1 MEELIKNQFTKAVIQ
16 VDNSL
21 LDDITDLIKLH
32 DSKSLLNIFA
42 DLHSADIAEIINH
55 LGIEDGRF
63 AFSLLDA
70 ETAGEVVVELDEN
83 LREKIFQNIDA
94 ETIADIVNG
103 LDTDDVTDIV
113 SDLPIQIAEH
123 VLENINLEDSREVK
137 ELLKYPEDTAGGL
150 MNSALVSVFETATVQ
165 DAIEQVRLNSKEIDH
180 IYYIFILKPNHELV
194 GTVKLKNLLIYP
206 LSTPINTI
214 MDEDLI
220 YVFHYIDQ
228 EKVANIMEKYDLV
241 TIPVVNEQ
249 KQLLGRIT
257 IDDIVHVINEEASED
272 MHKFAGLSDEEEI
285 SDSVFRSSRARIP
298 WLMLGLIGEMISA
311 LVLSSFHE
319 SIEHVLIASFF
330 IPVVM
335 AMGGSSGTQAAIV
348 MVRSLSPSDLTF
360 GIGFKKLFKEFGI
373 ALLNGIACSIVLLI
387 ITHFFF
393 KAQIYFSLIL
403 SAALLIIMIFATM
416 VGSTVP
422 LLLKRLGIDP
432 AIATGPFVTTMND
445 IVSLLIYLS
454 LVSFFLMN

>member
-1 MEELIKNQFTKAVIQ
+1 MEEIIKRQSAKAVIQ

-21 LDDITDLIKLH
+21 LDDISTLIELQET
-32 DSKSLLNIFA
+32 KSLQNIFA

-55 LGIEDGRF
+55 LNIEDGTF
-63 AFSLLDA
+63 AFSLLDN
-70 ETAGEVVVELDEN
+70 ETAGEVVVDIDEN
-83 LREKIFQNIDA
+83 LREKIFQNIDT
-94 ETIADIVNG
+94 EKITHIVNE
-103 LDTDDVTDIV
+103 LNTDDATDILN
-113 SDLPIQIAEH
+113 DLPEQIAEQ
-123 VLENINLEDSREVK
+123 VLENIDKEDSEEVK

-150 MNSALVSVFETATVQ
+150 MNSELVSVYETATVQ
-165 DAIEQVRLNSKEIDH
+165 DAIEQVRLNSEEIDH
-180 IYYIFILKPNHELV
+180 IYYIFVLKNDDELV

-257 IDDIVHVINEEASED
+257 FDDIVHVINEEASED
-272 MHKFAGLSDEEEI
+272 IQKLAGLSEEEEI
-285 SDSVFRSSRARIP
+285 TDSVFRSSRARIP
-298 WLMLGLIGEMISA
+298 WLMLGLFGEMISA
-311 LVLSSFHE
+311 IVLSSFQS
-319 SIEHVLIASFF
+319 SIERIIIASFF

-348 MVRSLSPSDLTF
+348 MVRNLSPSDLTF
-360 GIGFKKLFKEFGI
+360 GIGNKKLFKEFGI
-373 ALLNGIACSIVLLI
+373 ASLNGIACSAVLLI
-387 ITHFFF
+387 MTYFFF
-393 KAQIYFSLIL
+393 HTQLYFSLVL
-403 SAALLIIMIFATM
+403 SIALLIIMIFATM

-422 LLLKRLGIDP
+422 LVLKRLGIDP

-454 LVSFFLMN
+454 LVTTFLLN